1 MGEGK
6 VPITDQEATLWKSSA
21 LQGAELINGVMQ
33 DIALAMNMM
42 NLLQSY
48 TKLLIFGNI

>member
-21 LQGAELINGVMQ
+21 LQGTEHINGIMQ
-33 DIALAMNMM
+33 YVALAM